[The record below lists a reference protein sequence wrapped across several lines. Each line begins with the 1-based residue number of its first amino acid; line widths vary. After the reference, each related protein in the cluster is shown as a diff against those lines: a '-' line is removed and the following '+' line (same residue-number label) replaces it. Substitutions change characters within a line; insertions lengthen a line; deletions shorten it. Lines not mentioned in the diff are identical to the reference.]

1 MNSKLPN
8 RLRGRMPSER
18 PDKTPNRGEWNISCM
33 DCLAGVGHAWHS
45 DGSENRSH
53 LTKGTVKD
61 E

>member
-1 MNSKLPN
+1 VNSKLPN
-8 RLRGRMPSER
+8 RLRGRTPSER

-53 LTKGTVKD
+53 LRKGR
-61 E
+61 